1 MSDLQIA
8 LAVFGVVVIGGVY
21 AYNLWQERKLRQRLE
36 RAFEGQRDDV
46 LLSKPAAMPVS
57 SSVADAAP
65 RIEPRLGEGASPA
78 GAATVKHAAASS
90 LPVTDDGA
98 DSLIE
103 FAADI
108 ESDGPVAESAL
119 HELQSQ
125 IATFGK
131 PARVL
136 GWDDASGAWLSLGR
150 EAHGVFNRLQVAI
163 QLANRSGPVHAPQL
177 NGFCDAVHSW
187 AERHAVTAE
196 IPDVAAGLKA
206 AQELDALCGDMDVA
220 IGLNVVA
227 QPGDAFS
234 GDHVA
239 AAATDAGFSLESN
252 GVFQWRDA
260 EGKTLFTMENQD
272 TEPFVADRLEAMQTS
287 GLTLLLDVPKVVDA
301 GAALA
306 EMARVGG
313 LLAHAL
319 GGFLVDDNRVAL
331 QAAGVERIKAQ
342 LQEIHGTM
350 AARDIP
356 AGGQRAQR
364 LFA

>member
-46 LLSKPAAMPVS
+46 LLTKPVAAAA
-57 SSVADAAP
+57 SSVGDVAP
-65 RIEPRLGEGASPA
+65 RIEPRLGEGGAPA
-78 GAATVKHAAASS
+78 GAATVKHVASSS
-90 LPVTDDGA
+90 LPVTADGA
-98 DSLIE
+98 DALIE
-103 FAADI
+103 FAANI
-108 ESDGPVAESAL
+108 ESDGLVAESAL

-136 GWDDASGAWLSLGR
+136 AWDETSGAWLSLGR
-150 EAHGVFNRLQVAI
+150 EAHGGFSRLQVAI

-206 AQELDALCGDMDVA
+206 AQELDAMCGDMDVA

-234 GDHVA
+234 GDQVA
-239 AAATDAGFSLESN
+239 AAANDAGFSLGSD
-252 GVFQWRDA
+252 GVFHWRDA
-260 EGKTLFTMENQD
+260 DGKTLFTMENHE
-272 TEPFVADRLEAMQTS
+272 TEPFLADRLEAMQTS
-287 GLTLLLDVPKVVDA
+287 GLTLLLDVPKVPDA
-301 GAALA
+301 AAALD

-313 LLAHAL
+313 LLANAL

-331 QAAGVERIKAQ
+331 QAAGVQRIKAQ
-342 LQEIHGTM
+342 VQEIHGAM

>member
-8 LAVFGVVVIGGVY
+8 LAVLGVVVIGGVY

-46 LLSKPAAMPVS
+46 LLSKPAAAPAA
-57 SSVADAAP
+57 SVADAAP

-78 GAATVKHAAASS
+78 GAATVKHATASL
-90 LPVTDDGA
+90 LPVTADGA
-98 DSLIE
+98 DTLIE
-103 FAADI
+103 FAAGI
-108 ESDGPVAESAL
+108 EASGPVSESAL

-136 GWDDASGAWLSLGR
+136 GWDESSGAWQSLGR
-150 EAHGVFNRLQVAI
+150 EAHGGFSRLQVAI

-187 AERHAVTAE
+187 AERHGASAE
-196 IPDVAAGLKA
+196 ISDVAAGLKA

-234 GDHVA
+234 GDQVA

-252 GVFQWRDA
+252 GVFHWRDA
-260 EGKTLFTMENQD
+260 EGKTLFTMENHE
-272 TEPFVADRLEAMQTS
+272 TEPFAADRLEAMQTS
-287 GLTLLLDVPKVVDA
+287 GLTLLLDVPKVADA
-301 GAALA
+301 GAALD

-313 LLAHAL
+313 MLANAL

-342 LQEIHGTM
+342 LREIHDAM